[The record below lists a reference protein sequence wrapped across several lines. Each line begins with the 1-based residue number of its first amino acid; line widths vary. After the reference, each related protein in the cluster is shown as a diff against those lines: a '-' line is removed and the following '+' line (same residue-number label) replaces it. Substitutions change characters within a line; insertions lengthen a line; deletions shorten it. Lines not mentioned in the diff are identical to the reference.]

1 MPSSD
6 WYHRKLARTSRTA
19 MIVQV
24 RLIAKSEPQSRESG
38 VVVRP
43 PAERPKVLAL
53 ARGDRQVVDARD
65 APLHE
70 SRLIELPVLVAVG
83 PEPVARV
90 VVPFIRKAHGDA
102 IPVAG
107 PELLD
112 EPVVELPGP
121 LAHEEL
127 PDGLAAGEELGAVAP
142 HAVGRVRERY
152 ALRVARVP
160 GVLGHLHL

>member
-6 WYHRKLARTSRTA
+6 WYQRKLVRTSRTA

-43 PAERPKVLAL
+43 PAARPKVLAL

-65 APLHE
+65 AALHE
-70 SRLIELPVLVAVG
+70 SRFVELPVLVAVG
-83 PEPVARV
+83 AEPVARI

-102 IPVAG
+102 VAMAG

-121 LAHEEL
+121 LANEEL
-127 PDGLAAGEELGAVAP
+127 PDSLAPGQELG
-142 HAVGRVRERY
+142 
-152 ALRVARVP
+152 
-160 GVLGHLHL
+160 